1 MGVRA
6 ASASVLDFLGAL
18 LLLESEGAASGAA
31 GVGSGRSIGI
41 APSTAMLRHEVK
53 VAGERMEKSGGR
65 AGGAG
70 ESALV
75 RGERPLRAGPPRGE
89 GEPCIAAVEKE
100 RKEETAA
107 NECSPRFLPEQRSFN
122 PDAFHVGTPAFAD
135 SNSQRRSCRLIA
147 GLISTYT
154 TPPAPPLPSPPTSD
168 EPPRPAVPPHASLG
182 RHLLPWLAS
191 ASSRHSTRAPPLS
204 TSEPDSAGTSS
215 PSASPPSMLISS
227 SSSSIS
233 CLRDIRWP
241 SYLGSETDA

>member
-1 MGVRA
+1 MGPLGRVFGVLTDDRSRVEGTGNGGPSLSWMRMPPSSVIESARVSSPALDWAWVWRA

-89 GEPCIAAVEKE
+89 GEPCIVAVEKE
-100 RKEETAA
+100 REETVVD
-107 NECSPRFLPEQRSFN
+107 SP
-122 PDAFHVGTPAFAD
+122 
-135 SNSQRRSCRLIA
+135 
-147 GLISTYT
+147 
-154 TPPAPPLPSPPTSD
+154 
-168 EPPRPAVPPHASLG
+168 
-182 RHLLPWLAS
+182 
-191 ASSRHSTRAPPLS
+191 
-204 TSEPDSAGTSS
+204 
-215 PSASPPSMLISS
+215 
-227 SSSSIS
+227 
-233 CLRDIRWP
+233 
-241 SYLGSETDA
+241 